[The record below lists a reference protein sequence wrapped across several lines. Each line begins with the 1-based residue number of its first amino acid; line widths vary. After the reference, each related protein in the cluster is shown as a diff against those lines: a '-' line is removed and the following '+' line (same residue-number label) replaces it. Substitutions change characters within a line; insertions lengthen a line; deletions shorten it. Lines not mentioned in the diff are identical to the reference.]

1 MSLWGKILGGAI
13 GFGFGGPI
21 GALLGA
27 VAGHLA
33 IDKRA
38 ASVYAAGG
46 DSPGGPAAHGGD
58 EERRMA
64 FAVAVIALSAK
75 LAKADGHVS
84 RDEVAA
90 IKQVFRIPG
99 ADERTVGAIFNEA
112 RRETAGFE
120 PYARQIA
127 DILAGHRQ
135 LREELLAALLMIAH
149 ADGEYH
155 PNEREFLRRV
165 GAIFGFGAG
174 EFGRIEATFTRSVAR
189 EESDPYE
196 VLDLTAE
203 ASDAEIKAAYRKL
216 AREYHPDRMVSQ
228 GLPREFVEVADK
240 KMAEINAAYDRIAER
255 RGLT

>member
-1 MSLWGKILGGAI
+1 MSLWGKVLGGAI

-38 ASVYAAGG
+38 QTDGGDPLAGG
-46 DSPGGPAAHGGD
+46 ARGD

-64 FAVAVIALSAK
+64 FAVAVIALAAK

-84 RDEVAA
+84 RDEVTA
-90 IKQVFRIPG
+90 IKQVFHIPG
-99 ADERTVGAIFNEA
+99 ADEKAVGAIFNEA
-112 RRETAGFE
+112 RREAAGFE

-127 DILAGHRQ
+127 GILDDHRQ
-135 LREELLAALLMIAH
+135 LREELLAALVMIAH

-155 PNEREFLRRV
+155 PREREFLRRV
-165 GAIFGFGAG
+165 GVLFGFGES
-174 EFGRIEATFTRSVAR
+174 EFRRIEATFAGSVER

-196 VLDLTAE
+196 VLGLTAQ
-203 ASDAEIKAAYRKL
+203 AGDAEIRTAYRKL
-216 AREYHPDRMVSQ
+216 VREYHPDRMISH

-240 KMAEINAAYDRIAER
+240 KMAEVNAAYDRIKKQ
-255 RGLT
+255 RGQG